1 LDETKFAPKVVEL
14 FNEAKAAPDVTPA
27 RNIDAAESIYAE
39 AIEAYVGGDLPR
51 ALTKIHSVLK
61 LNPQHRLA
69 AEYLV
74 LIDNRFRLLIGQLT
88 LEWRAQFNSGS
99 FAAADE
105 SYRRLLSMNV
115 EGRANASLD
124 QVRSE
129 YRKAVADMGKA
140 WTQACGAQDQATMD
154 SIRKAANQL
163 LPEASIAPDILEQM
177 NNCTARQISNIEH
190 AGATESQPDV
200 IDGCLENSSSVALV
214 RLKSRVEPRLP
225 VELRGKRS
233 VQVQVTV
240 KIDAAGNTR
249 VYQVHTGS
257 MPLTRAVVAAVDQ
270 WKFYPATY
278 NDRPKC
284 VETEFP
290 VVLNR

>member
-14 FNEAKAAPDVTPA
+14 FNEAKAAPDVRPA
-27 RNIDAAESIYAE
+27 TNNDAAESLYAE
-39 AIEAYVGGDLPR
+39 AIEAYVGGDFPR
-51 ALTKIHSVLK
+51 ALTKIQSVLA
-61 LNPQHRLA
+61 LNPQHHLA

-74 LIDNRFRLLIGQLT
+74 LIDNRFRIFIEQLT
-88 LEWRAQFNSGS
+88 LEWRAQFKSGN
-99 FAAADE
+99 FAAAE
-105 SYRRLLSMNV
+105 ENYRQLLSMNV
-115 EGRANASLD
+115 EGRANTSLD

-129 YRKAVADMGKA
+129 YRRAVADMAKA
-140 WTQACGAQDQATMD
+140 WTEACGMQDQATMD
-154 SIRKAANQL
+154 SIRKAANHL
-163 LPEASIAPDILEQM
+163 LPEASIAPDILDQM
-177 NNCTARQISNIEH
+177 NNCSARRTSNIEP
-190 AGATESQPDV
+190 AGTTESLPDV
-200 IDGCLENSSSVALV
+200 FDGCLENPSSVALV

-225 VELRGKRS
+225 VELRGKRR
-233 VQVQVTV
+233 VEVQVTV